1 MPLTILSASA
11 GSGKTYRLS
20 REFVA
25 SCLEHEDPSY
35 SGTLLAMTFTN
46 KATAEMKERILLL
59 LKDIMEG
66 EAKFHGTDPLFPLFE
81 SLGNE
86 VMQSRAENVLKY
98 LLKNYHTFNVSTL
111 DSFFQ
116 SIIRQ
121 FQRELS
127 LDNPY
132 KVELNYDEVLRNSIA
147 FMLDQ
152 LESGSAE
159 FKWLLDWIGD
169 NLKYGKNWD
178 VRLELE
184 SLGRELLKEEVTES
198 WEPIE
203 IETLDDAYK
212 NMRAF
217 VDGIDRQFVE
227 SKEKLKEVLKAQN
240 LKPEDFSGRSKS
252 FVSSWLSKINIFKL
266 DGPVFLIHADDIN
279 KWYTKTTPIDVI
291 QKIQSS
297 YESISG
303 LRAEVLELQVN
314 SIQKYKS
321 YNAVLRYFRNYV
333 ALRFLHKAL
342 QTYCRQNDILLL
354 SEANRLVS
362 RVISGSD
369 MSLLYEK
376 SGQRY
381 LQLMVDEFQDTS
393 VSQWNN
399 IRPLIENSL
408 AEDKSSL
415 LVGDIKQAIYRW
427 RNGDWRL
434 MHHQVE
440 EDIYQFQSMIHKES
454 LDKNW
459 RSSGT
464 IVNFNN
470 SLFSKAVPQLS
481 EVFLADLQPHPLIDA
496 IREIYT
502 DVQQQITKSDKEEGS
517 VIVTVLPAEA
527 EQEDEGSDEKF
538 YLEKRWLYQQL
549 LQFFEKGYMPSDIA
563 ILVRGHKDAAQ
574 IMAWMDEW
582 DIEDVLEGR
591 FKAVS
596 EKGYLMKN
604 NDAIQFLVYA
614 LRHRIEPKHPALRA
628 NVLYF
633 WHRLQGMK
641 EESIPFWNPDAPQ
654 LLPPELNLIRNSQL
668 MSLTQWMSMLIRELD
683 LQPDE
688 PAFLS
693 AFLDLVREF
702 ELKQGNEPYEF
713 PEWWASR
720 IENTGIPSNQ
730 SLEAIQV
737 MTIHKSKGLQFP
749 VVILPFTNG
758 EIVSSTKNNE
768 LIYVSH
774 EEDHILNILGKVPVS
789 MSKTQLEESWFFEDW
804 KQEYIMKT
812 IDTINMLYVATTRA
826 EQHLRI
832 AVKEQVPNSKGLIE
846 MKTIGDLLQNSWPE
860 NSHCAGQEV
869 IYGNPSA
876 APWRNAGTETFEAF
890 DVPNLSIRSSGLR
903 TGVWLDRDLPSEQA
917 ESSDNARTRGIL
929 LHEALARLKDYTEV
943 DRVLIELREEGIM
956 AENQFISTKQQLQ
969 NFLANPQV
977 KTWFEPSQAYFA
989 EREIIEVDG
998 KSYRPDRVLVFPE
1011 KTILIDFKT
1020 GMPHAKYQK
1029 QLKQYVNLLGK
1040 MGLPPVEA
1048 YLAYISPVQIEKIA
1062 L

>member
-25 SCLEHEDPSY
+25 SCLVHEDASY
-35 SGTLLAMTFTN
+35 SGSLLAMTFTN
-46 KATAEMKERILLL
+46 KATAEMKERILHL
-59 LKDIMEG
+59 LKSIMDG
-66 EAKFHGTDPLFPLFE
+66 ESKIYPGDPLFPVLE
-81 SLGNE
+81 SLGHDL
-86 VMQSRAENVLKY
+86 MKIRAEHVLKY
-98 LLKNYHTFNVSTL
+98 LLKNYHNFNVSTL

-132 KVELNYDEVLRNSIA
+132 KVELNYDEVLKNSIA
-147 FMLDQ
+147 YLLNQ
-152 LESGSAE
+152 LESGSPE
-159 FKWLLDWIGD
+159 FKWLLDWITD
-169 NLKYGKNWD
+169 NLQDGKNWD
-178 VRLELE
+178 VRMELE

-198 WEPIE
+198 WQPIE
-203 IETLDDAYK
+203 IETLEDAYQH
-212 NMRAF
+212 MRSF
-217 VDGIDRQFVE
+217 IDSIDKQF
-227 SKEKLKEVLKAQN
+227 KENQEALRKILQTYELNGDDFLYAKA
-240 LKPEDFSGRSKS
+240 S
-252 FVSSWLSKINIFKL
+252 FINTWLSKKNIFDLNGKR
-266 DGPVFLIHADDIN
+266 FLEDADDIKN
-279 KWYTKTTPIDVI
+279 WCKSTAPGNIFQAIESCYEPISLLRS
-291 QKIQSS
+291 KI
-297 YESISG
+297 
-303 LRAEVLELQVN
+303 LELQN
-314 SIQKYKS
+314 DHRAQYKS
-321 YNAVLRYFRNYV
+321 YKAVLRYFRNYV

-342 QTYCRQNDILLL
+342 QSYCRQNDILLL

-440 EDIYQFQSMIHKES
+440 ADIFQFASMIQNES

-459 RSSGT
+459 RSSAA

-470 SLFSKAVPQLS
+470 GLFSKAVPQLS
-481 EVFLADLQPHPLIDA
+481 EVFLADVMPHPLIEA
-496 IREIYT
+496 IQEIYA
-502 DVQQQITKSDKEEGS
+502 DVNQNITKSESEDGS
-517 VIVTVLPAEA
+517 VVVTVLPAEA
-527 EQEDEGSDEKF
+527 EQEEESDEKF
-538 YLEKRWLYQQL
+538 FLEKQWLNEQL
-549 LQFFEKGYMPSDIA
+549 KQFFEQGYKPSDIA
-563 ILVRGHKDAAQ
+563 ILVRGHFEAAQ
-574 IMAWMDEW
+574 IMVWMDEW
-582 DIEDVLEGR
+582 DISDTQEGR

-614 LRHRIEPKHPALRA
+614 LRHRIEPSQRAIRA

-633 WHRLQGMK
+633 WQRLQGLK
-641 EESIPFWNPDAPQ
+641 EVSKPFWNPEAPQ
-654 LLPPELNLIRNSQL
+654 QLPSELNLIRDSQL
-668 MSLTQWMSMLIRELD
+668 MSLSQWMSMLIKELE

-702 ELKQGNEPYEF
+702 ELKQGNEPYGF
-713 PEWWASR
+713 PDWWASR
-720 IENTGIPSNQ
+720 VENTGIPSNQ

-737 MTIHKSKGLQFP
+737 MTIHKAKGLQFP
-749 VVILPFTNG
+749 VVLIPFTNG
-758 EIVSSTKNNE
+758 KLVNTRNMGE
-768 LIYVSH
+768 LIYVTH
-774 EEDHILNILGKVPVS
+774 DEDPVLSILGKVPVS
-789 MSKTQLEESWFFEDW
+789 MSKSALEESWFFENW
-804 KQEYIMKT
+804 KEEYIMKA
-812 IDTINMLYVATTRA
+812 IDTLNMLYVATTRA

-832 AVKEQVPNSKGLIE
+832 AVLEQTPNSKGILE
-846 MKTIGDLLQNSWPE
+846 MKTIGDLLQNSWPD
-860 NSHCAGQEV
+860 NSHCSGIQV
-869 IYGNPSA
+869 VYGNPLAS
-876 APWRNAGTETFEAF
+876 PWKSNTSDTFETF
-890 DVPNLSIRSSGLR
+890 DVPNLSIRNSGLR
-903 TGVWLDRDLPSEQA
+903 TGVWLDRDLPFDEA
-917 ESSDNARTRGIL
+917 ESTDNARSRGIIM
-929 LHEALARLKDYTEV
+929 HEALARMQDFTEIE
-943 DRVLIELREEGIM
+943 RVLIGLKEEGILS
-956 AENQFISTKQQLQ
+956 ENQHESTKLQLQEFIS
-969 NFLANPQV
+969 NPEV
-977 KTWFEPSQAYFA
+977 RDWFQPTQSFYA

-998 KSYRPDRVLVFPE
+998 KSYRPDRVLVFPN
-1011 KTILIDFKT
+1011 KTVLIDFKT
-1020 GMPHAKYQK
+1020 GSPHAKYQK
-1029 QLKQYVNLLGK
+1029 QLKQYVTLLGK

-1048 YLAYISPVQIEKIA
+1048 YLAYISPVHIEK
-1062 L
+1062 LSL

>member
-1 MPLTILSASA
+1 
-11 GSGKTYRLS
+11 
-20 REFVA
+20 
-25 SCLEHEDPSY
+25 
-35 SGTLLAMTFTN
+35 
-46 KATAEMKERILLL
+46 MKERILHL
-59 LKDIMEG
+59 LKDIMDG
-66 EAKFHGTDPLFPLFE
+66 NAKFHQTDPLF
-81 SLGNE
+81 SLYEIHGEE
-86 VMQSRAENVLKY
+86 VIQSRAENVLKY
-98 LLKNYHTFNVSTL
+98 LLKNYHNFNVSTL

-147 FMLDQ
+147 YLLNQ
-152 LESGSAE
+152 LESGSPE

-169 NLKYGKNWD
+169 NLRDGKNWD
-178 VRLELE
+178 VRQELE

-203 IETLDDAYK
+203 IETLEDAYQH
-212 NMRAF
+212 MRAY
-217 VDGIDRQFVE
+217 IDQIDNQFKAYQAE
-227 SKEKLKEVLKAQN
+227 LKSLLQAFD
-240 LKPEDFSGRSKS
+240 LSPEDFSGKRNS
-252 FVSSWLSKINIFKL
+252 FVSTWLSKSNIFKL
-266 DGPVFLIHADDIN
+266 DGPTFLVHAEDIN
-279 KWYTKTTPIDVI
+279 RWYTKSAPSEII
-291 QKIQSS
+291 QKIQSA
-297 YESISG
+297 YEPVSL
-303 LRAEVLELQVN
+303 LRTKVLELQ
-314 SIQKYKS
+314 SEHREKYKS
-321 YNAVLRYFRNYV
+321 YKAVLRYFRNYV

-342 QTYCRQNDILLL
+342 QAYCRQNDILLL

-362 RVISGSD
+362 KVISGSD

-440 EDIYQFQSMIHKES
+440 ADIYQFQSMIHKES

-459 RSSGT
+459 RSAAA
-464 IVNFNN
+464 IVHFNN

-502 DVQQQITKSDKEEGS
+502 DVQQQVTKPENEDGS
-517 VIVTVLPAEA
+517 VVITVLPADA
-527 EQEDEGSDEKF
+527 EQEEDEGDEKF
-538 YLEKRWLYQQL
+538 YQEKQWLYRQL
-549 LQFFEKGYMPSDIA
+549 LQFFKQGYNPSDIA
-563 ILVRGHKDAAQ
+563 ILVRGHKEAAQ
-574 IMAWMDEW
+574 IMVWMDEW
-582 DIEDVLEGR
+582 DIGDVHDGR

-614 LRHRIEPKHPALRA
+614 LRHRIEPRHPALRA

-633 WHRLQGMK
+633 WHRLKGMK
-641 EESIPFWNPDAPQ
+641 VVSKPFWNPESPQ
-654 LLPPELNLIRNSQL
+654 LLPSELNLIRDSQL

-702 ELKQGNEPYEF
+702 ELKHGNEPYAF
-713 PEWWASR
+713 PEWWASKM
-720 IENTGIPSNQ
+720 ENTGIPSNQ

-749 VVILPFTNG
+749 VVILPFTDGKLVNTQSKG
-758 EIVSSTKNNE
+758 E
-768 LIYVSH
+768 LIYVSNAA
-774 EEDHILNILGKVPVS
+774 DPILNILGKVPVS
-789 MSKTQLEESWFFEDW
+789 MSKPQLEESWFLEDW
-804 KQEYIMKT
+804 KQEYIMKA

-832 AVKEQVPNSKGLIE
+832 ALKEQIPDSKGLTG
-846 MKTIGDLLQNSWPE
+846 MKTIGDLLQNSWPD
-860 NSHCAGQEV
+860 NSHCSGQEV

-876 APWRNAGTETFEAF
+876 TPWNNIISDNFEAF
-890 DVPNLSIRSSGLR
+890 DVPCLSIRKTGLR
-903 TGVWLDRDLPSEQA
+903 TGVWLDRDLPSDHD
-917 ESSDNARTRGIL
+917 ESPDHARTRGIL
-929 LHEALARLKDYTEV
+929 LHEALARLKDHTEA
-943 DRVLIELREEGIM
+943 DRILIELREEGIL
-956 AENQFISTKQQLQ
+956 AENQFNATKLQLQ
-969 NFLANPQV
+969 EFLSHPEVNA
-977 KTWFEPSQAYFA
+977 WFQPSQVYFA

-998 KSYRPDRVLVFPE
+998 KSYRPDRVLVFPD

-1020 GMPHAKYQK
+1020 GAPNAKYHK
-1029 QLKQYVNLLGK
+1029 QLLQYVNLLSK

-1048 YLAYISPVQIEKIA
+1048 YLAYISPVQIEK
-1062 L
+1062 LKL

>member
-1 MPLTILSASA
+1 
-11 GSGKTYRLS
+11 
-20 REFVA
+20 
-25 SCLEHEDPSY
+25 
-35 SGTLLAMTFTN
+35 
-46 KATAEMKERILLL
+46 MKERILHL

-66 EAKFHGTDPLFPLFE
+66 EAKFHPSDPLFPLLE
-81 SLGNE
+81 SIGAE
-86 VMQSRAENVLKY
+86 EMQSRAENVLKY
-98 LLKNYHTFNVSTL
+98 LLKNYHNFNVSTL

-132 KVELNYDEVLRNSIA
+132 KVELNYDEVLRNSIT
-147 FMLDQ
+147 FMLNQ
-152 LESGSAE
+152 LESGSPE

-178 VRLELE
+178 VRQELE

-198 WEPIE
+198 WEPIK

-217 VDGIDRQFVE
+217 VVGIDHQFTE
-227 SKEKLKEVLKAQN
+227 SQVKLKEILKGHDLVA
-240 LKPEDFSGRSKS
+240 EDFSGKKNS
-252 FVSSWLSKINIFKL
+252 FVGSWLSKSNIFKL
-266 DGPVFLIHADDIN
+266 DGVTFLNHADDIN
-279 KWYTKTTPIDVI
+279 KWYTKTASPDVI
-291 QKIQSS
+291 QKILSA
-297 YESISG
+297 YEQISA
-303 LRAEVLELQVN
+303 LRTHLLELQSEN
-314 SIQKYKS
+314 REKYKS

-333 ALRFLHKAL
+333 ALRFLHRAL

-440 EDIYQFQSMIHKES
+440 EDIYQFQSMIQKES

-459 RSSGT
+459 RSSAA

-502 DVQQQITKSDKEEGS
+502 DVQQQITKSEQEEGS
-517 VIVTVLPAEA
+517 VVVSVLPAEV
-527 EQEDEGSDEKF
+527 EQEEEEGSDEKF
-538 YLEKRWLYQQL
+538 YMEKRWLYQQL
-549 LQFFEKGYMPSDIA
+549 LQFFEKGYIPSDIA
-563 ILVRGHKDAAQ
+563 ILVRGHKEAAQ

-582 DIEDVLEGR
+582 VIEDVLEGR

-633 WHRLQGMK
+633 WHRLRGMK
-641 EESIPFWNPDAPQ
+641 VVHKPFWNPDAPQ
-654 LLPPELNLIRNSQL
+654 LLPPELSLIRESQL

-713 PEWWASR
+713 PGWWASR

-749 VVILPFTNG
+749 VVILPFTNR
-758 EIVSSTKNNE
+758 ELVSSANKNE
-768 LIYVSH
+768 LIYVRH
-774 EEDHILNILGKVPVS
+774 EDDHILNLLGKVPVS
-789 MSKTQLEESWFFEDW
+789 MSKPQLEESWFHEEW
-804 KQEYIMKT
+804 KQEFIMKA

-832 AVKEQVPNSKGLIE
+832 AVKEQVPNKRGLLE

-860 NSHCAGQEV
+860 NSHCAGHEV

-890 DVPNLSIRSSGLR
+890 DVPNLSIRSSGLK
-903 TGVWLDRDLPSEQA
+903 TGVWLDRDLPSDKDA
-917 ESSDNARTRGIL
+917 SPDNARTRGIL

-943 DRVLIELREEGIM
+943 DRILIELKEEGVLT
-956 AENQFISTKQQLQ
+956 ENQITSTKQQLQ
-969 NFLANPQV
+969 DFLANPQV

-998 KSYRPDRVLVFPE
+998 KSYRPDRVLVFPD
-1011 KTILIDFKT
+1011 KTVLIDFKT
-1020 GMPHAKYQK
+1020 GMPNVKYQK
-1029 QLKQYVNLLGK
+1029 QLKKYVTLLSK
-1040 MGLPPVEA
+1040 MGMPPVEV